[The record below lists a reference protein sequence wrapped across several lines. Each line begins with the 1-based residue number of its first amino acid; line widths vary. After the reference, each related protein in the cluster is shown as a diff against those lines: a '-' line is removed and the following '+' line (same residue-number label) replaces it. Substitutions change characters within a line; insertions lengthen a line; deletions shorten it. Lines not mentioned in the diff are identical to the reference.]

1 MTNLQNEGAWADLG
15 KELNEPDAADDGEE
29 NAEADNLWDEFK
41 SREQEEE
48 QRVSLP
54 ASTVDVLI
62 LCNAAQRHEVSSA

>member
-15 KELNEPDAADDGEE
+15 KELNEPDAVDDGEE

-54 ASTVDVLI
+54 ASTLDVLI
-62 LCNAAQRHEVSSA
+62 SLQCCPAA